1 MDTTISQGGEHQ
13 PTDMRDAVQQPS
25 IKELN
30 IGTVIQIPYFYKNH
44 RVLPNVY
51 RAEKVLVYMLFSE
64 KCTEFTVCNV
74 VYPVGD
80 KD

>member
-1 MDTTISQGGEHQ
+1 MQ
-13 PTDMRDAVQQPS
+13 DAVQQPS
-25 IKELN
+25 IKEVN
-30 IGTVIQIPYFYKNH
+30 IRTVIQILYFYKKH
-44 RVLPNVY
+44 HLLPNVY

-74 VYPVGD
+74 VYPDGG